1 MTEAILVA
9 FLIGTIAAGM
19 PLMLAALGETIGE
32 QSGVLNLGIEGIM
45 LIGGYFGFVAV
56 LMTQSFWLGLLVGTL
71 AGVASSLIMLVL
83 SVWLGLNQIV
93 VGIAITLAGSGITSV
108 LHTQNYGSTN
118 PRLGLDTPWKIP
130 FLSDIPVVGP
140 SIFSQPGM
148 FTVALLIAAAV
159 AWWLHK
165 TNPGLRLRAAGQK
178 PASLDAA
185 GGSVL
190 RTRSLAVLA
199 GGAFSGLGGA
209 YLALLSTGAF
219 TPFMTHG
226 LGYIAIVVTMLARGR
241 ISWVV
246 VASLVYGASVAVG
259 TAIQLT
265 NINLPNDV
273 IKMLPFIIVMI
284 TLIVFAR
291 SAYIPPALAVPYT
304 RGAR

>member
-165 TNPGLRLRAAGQK
+165 TNPGLRLRAAG
-178 PASLDAA
+178 
-185 GGSVL
+185 
-190 RTRSLAVLA
+190 
-199 GGAFSGLGGA
+199 
-209 YLALLSTGAF
+209 
-219 TPFMTHG
+219 
-226 LGYIAIVVTMLARGR
+226 
-241 ISWVV
+241 
-246 VASLVYGASVAVG
+246 
-259 TAIQLT
+259 
-265 NINLPNDV
+265 
-273 IKMLPFIIVMI
+273 
-284 TLIVFAR
+284 
-291 SAYIPPALAVPYT
+291 
-304 RGAR
+304 